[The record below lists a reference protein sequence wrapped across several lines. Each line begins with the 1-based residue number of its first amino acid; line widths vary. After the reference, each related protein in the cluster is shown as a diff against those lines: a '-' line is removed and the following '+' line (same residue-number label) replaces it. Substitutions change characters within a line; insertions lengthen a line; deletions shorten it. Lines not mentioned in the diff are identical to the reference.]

1 MDHMLYQLYNETE
14 EVLRER
20 QDDVSSDDV
29 MKGLRDAM
37 VFLFQQDDGR
47 PDSGF
52 EDRHGRF
59 DADTPEPAGISNVD
73 VAENCGYGLGAHIK
87 NEMR

>member
-1 MDHMLYQLYNETE
+1 VDYMLYQLYNETE

-20 QDDVSSDDV
+20 QEDVSSDDV
-29 MKGLRDAM
+29 LKGLRDAM
-37 VFLFQQDDGR
+37 VFLFKQDDNR

-52 EDRHGRF
+52 EDCHGRF
-59 DADTPEPAGISNVD
+59 DVDTPEPAGLSNVD
-73 VAENCGYGLGAHIK
+73 VAGDCVNGLGAHSN

>member
-1 MDHMLYQLYNETE
+1 MDHMLYQLYNETK

-20 QDDVSSDDV
+20 QDDVSADDV
-29 MKGLRDAM
+29 LKGLRDAM
-37 VFLFQQDDGR
+37 VFLFKPDDSR

-59 DADTPEPAGISNVD
+59 DVDTPEPGGLSNVD
-73 VAENCGYGLGAHIK
+73 VAGDCVHGPGAHSN

>member
-1 MDHMLYQLYNETE
+1 MDHMLYQLYVETE

-29 MKGLRDAM
+29 LKGLRDAM
-37 VFLFQQDDGR
+37 VFLFKQDDGR

-52 EDRHGRF
+52 EDHYGRF
-59 DADTPEPAGISNVD
+59 DVDTPEPAGLSHVD
-73 VAENCGYGLGAHIK
+73 AAGDCVNGPGAHRK